1 MKSKHQNLKKLILT
15 DADGVLLDW
24 EWAFNVWMQ
33 EHGFEE
39 VPGSKLNYDMSV
51 RYGIPKEQVKK
62 LIRIFNES
70 AAIGFLPALRDA
82 MYYVKR
88 LHEEHGFRFHCI
100 TSLSLDPNAQKLR
113 EMNLNKLFGTSAFER
128 IVCLDT
134 GADKDGALQE
144 YAGTGC
150 YWLED
155 KIENAEAG
163 HRAGLRSLLVEHG
176 HNMHH
181 YHEGITTVKN
191 WKEIYQ
197 LITTGW
203 LDPKTAR

>member
-1 MKSKHQNLKKLILT
+1 MKSKYKNLKKLILT

-39 VPGSKLNYDMSV
+39 VPGSKLNYDMSM

-62 LIRIFNES
+62 LIRLFNES

-134 GADKDGALQE
+134 GADKEEALEE
-144 YAGTGC
+144 YEGTGC

-155 KIENAEAG
+155 KPENAIAG
-163 HRAGLRSLLVEHG
+163 YCAGLRSLLVEHG

-181 YHEGITTVKN
+181 YHEGITIVKN

-197 LITTGW
+197 LIT
-203 LDPKTAR
+203 DQE

>member
-1 MKSKHQNLKKLILT
+1 MKSKYKNLKKLILT

-39 VPGSKLNYDMSV
+39 VPGSKLNYDMSM

-62 LIRIFNES
+62 LIRLFNES

-134 GADKDGALQE
+134 GADKDEALQE
-144 YAGTGC
+144 YEGTGC

-163 HRAGLRSLLVEHG
+163 YRAGLRSLLVEHG

-197 LITTGW
+197 LIT
-203 LDPKTAR
+203 DQE

>member
-1 MKSKHQNLKKLILT
+1 MKSKYQNLKKLILT

-24 EWAFNVWMQ
+24 EWAFNVWMT

-134 GADKDGALQE
+134 GADKHEALEE
-144 YAGTGC
+144 YEGTGC

-155 KIENAEAG
+155 KPENAIAG
-163 HRAGLRSLLVEHG
+163 YDAGLRSLLIEHG

-181 YHEGITTVKN
+181 YHEGVTVVKN
-191 WKEIYQ
+191 WKHIYEI
-197 LITTGW
+197 ITG
-203 LDPKTAR
+203 

>member
-1 MKSKHQNLKKLILT
+1 MKSKYKNLKKLILT

-39 VPGSKLNYDMSV
+39 VPGSKLNYDMSM

-62 LIRIFNES
+62 LIRLFNES

-88 LHEEHGFRFHCI
+88 LHEEHGYRFHCI

-134 GADKDGALQE
+134 GADKEEALEE
-144 YAGTGC
+144 YEGTGC

-163 HRAGLRSLLVEHG
+163 YRAGLRSLLVEHG

-197 LITTGW
+197 LIT
-203 LDPKTAR
+203 DQE

>member
-1 MKSKHQNLKKLILT
+1 MKSKYKNLKKLILT

-39 VPGSKLNYDMSV
+39 VPGSKLNYDMSM

-88 LHEEHGFRFHCI
+88 LHEEHGYRFHCI

-113 EMNLNKLFGTSAFER
+113 EMNLNKLFGTTAFER

-134 GADKDGALQE
+134 GADKEEALEE
-144 YAGTGC
+144 YEGTGC

-155 KIENAEAG
+155 KPENAIAG
-163 HRAGLRSLLVEHG
+163 YRAGLRSLLVEHG

-181 YHEGITTVKN
+181 YHEGITIVKN
-191 WKEIYQ
+191 WREIYQ
-197 LITTGW
+197 LIT
-203 LDPKTAR
+203 DQE